1 MRSLS
6 CLFRVS
12 VLNLLIAFPT
22 VFSCFYSPAL
32 RASGHV
38 DRFTDLMVRDE
49 KTLDCYRADK
59 LLEQHIDKLLEDV
72 ALPSAQRSGMQRSQP
87 EGCMWDSY

>member
-1 MRSLS
+1 M
-6 CLFRVS
+6 
-12 VLNLLIAFPT
+12 
-22 VFSCFYSPAL
+22 
-32 RASGHV
+32 

-72 ALPSAQRSGMQRSQP
+72 ALPSAQRSGMRAGSL
-87 EGCMWDSY
+87 ERVDV